1 MTVPPPPHEPSAQPG
16 GASPY
21 GQPSPAGDYG
31 QPSSAAPYDQPESGG
46 SYGQPSP
53 AGAYGQTSA
62 ADPYG
67 QSSPASGYGQP
78 SPAAAYGQPSPS
90 GAYGQPAPAGPTG
103 QPGPSH
109 DAAWGL
115 QDGQVGSGVPAPGQD
130 LGSDLGAALK
140 FAGNALL
147 RNWVP
152 FLVAGLIYGAIATV
166 ILIGGFA
173 GGFAAMLPAMETAGA
188 SDEVPVGTLLLFYAI
203 FFGAGLLTVPFG
215 LLWQS
220 GSVRS
225 AEIILEGGRPSIG
238 QALIGPFR
246 VILTALLVGAITF
259 VGFLLF
265 YIPGLIAAVMLMFAI
280 PAAARGASPFAA
292 VKESFSL
299 VKNNLGTSIV
309 AYLVISVISS
319 VAGMLIIS
327 IIALI
332 PFVVLFEFGM
342 YERLNRRELPDPAKG

>member
-1 MTVPPPPHEPSAQPG
+1 MTVPPSPHEPSAQPG

-21 GQPSPAGDYG
+21 GQPSPAGDHN
-31 QPSSAAPYDQPESGG
+31 QPSSAGV
-46 SYGQPSP
+46 YGP
-53 AGAYGQTSA
+53 TSA

-67 QSSPASGYGQP
+67 QSSPAAGYGQP

-90 GAYGQPAPAGPTG
+90 GAYGQPAPAG

-109 DAAWGL
+109 DASWGL